1 MLPMTSPLDWK
12 MSWTK
17 NTIGEN
23 LTIDMMFKNYC
34 MACGDEPHCATACA
48 EEECDCDYC
57 ACDDCSG

>member
-1 MLPMTSPLDWK
+1 

-17 NTIGEN
+17 NIIGEN
-23 LTIDMMFKNYC
+23 STLDMMFKNYC
-34 MACGDEPHCATACA
+34 MSCGDEPHCATACG

>member
-1 MLPMTSPLDWK
+1 

-17 NTIGEN
+17 NIIGEYST
-23 LTIDMMFKNYC
+23 LDMMFKNYC
-34 MACGDEPHCATACA
+34 MTCGDEPHCATACD